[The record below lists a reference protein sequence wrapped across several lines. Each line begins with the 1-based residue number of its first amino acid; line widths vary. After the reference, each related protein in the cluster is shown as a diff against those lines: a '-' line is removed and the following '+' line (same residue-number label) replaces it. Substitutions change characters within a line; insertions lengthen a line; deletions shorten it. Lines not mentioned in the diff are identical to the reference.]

1 MTNIQRQEAT
11 LAKLLAVMQRPYNGA
26 TNMTLNTLR
35 RAHVAAMVKVGYTA
49 AEARDSAQECNDVAR
64 MQEMAL

>member
-11 LAKLLAVMQRPYNGA
+11 VSKLLAVMQRPYNGA

-35 RAHVAAMVKVGYTA
+35 RAHVTAMVKVGYTEV
-49 AEARDSAQECNDVAR
+49 EAKASAQECNDVAR
-64 MQEMAL
+64 MQEMAQ